1 MRAGLTGCLS
11 FFLFRFR
18 VLCAVFLV
26 GALSDFQVFAQ
37 DELPSSEDSLF
48 YEENNEPL
56 DETQRFI
63 FYPWNLP
70 KLDDATWQEGSGRI
84 RNEMLSLRDVK
95 DRGRALY
102 GLVQGNLL
110 RDDFEDA
117 LIDTYRIEDLGWLA
131 RALIRVSTY
140 LVDEGQSDRARLIL
154 EDAIQSL
161 EQTEDEGQTTE
172 PLLRTSAILLGMNE
186 ISRALEIMDKI
197 PDPLVRIVSLRQAA
211 NRALALTREATELL
225 EEEGVE
231 SDFSQELLDAKLA
244 LYSSLR
250 FAVETPYDDQQ
261 VGLIALELI
270 EALIDVEEYDRAT
283 EALGI
288 FAPKVLEGPDSG
300 RDENLAFLAGS
311 YIRANDAGSAMEMVR
326 LIPDADKRAW
336 ALASVARARGD
347 IGDTE
352 AMTPLFFLAR
362 EEISRILNNEQRL
375 ESQRHL
381 MRQLTAVGRLADAFE
396 IAGEIADEAI
406 RAEALSDM
414 AMQLLDQEQYA
425 EARTLISYI
434 PPITLRLP
442 IISRL
447 ASAADSRQDPQQATD
462 LLINALDVRE
472 IDLEAESLSDLFH
485 LILTIQ
491 AVFGDESRD
500 DEIFSRIR
508 TLVNQL
514 PNNIPKV
521 ASLLR
526 LAVAEAETE
535 QLRVARQSA
544 NAAYRV
550 TFDFSMDAR
559 FPRALE
565 IVSYG
570 QLLSGDLLSAF
581 DTAARTPLPPT
592 PEQIEEMQ
600 ESISRRSDRFR
611 QLPLPADDSLP
622 MQTAR
627 YAALARVAATAARIG
642 EMDIALRAVWLSD
655 LPGANASALAAV
667 AVGLASQESTLEEI
681 LVEAAEITGF
691 TDHMRIDYPAILRD
705 ERMGLGRVN

>member
-1 MRAGLTGCLS
+1 MLSGLTRCFCL
-11 FFLFRFR
+11 FLFNFR
-18 VLCAVFLV
+18 VSCAILLISVLPGFQ
-26 GALSDFQVFAQ
+26 ALAQ

-56 DETQRFI
+56 DESQRFI
-63 FYPWNLP
+63 FYPWNLL
-70 KLDDATWQEGSGRI
+70 KLDDAAWQEGSGRI
-84 RNEMLSLRDVK
+84 RNEMLSLTDVK

-131 RALIRVSTY
+131 RALIRISTY

-161 EQTEDEGQTTE
+161 EQAEDESETTE
-172 PLLRTSAILLGMNE
+172 PLLRTSAILLGMDE

-197 PDPLVRIVSLRQAA
+197 PDPLVRIVSLRQAT
-211 NRALALTREATELL
+211 NRALALTREATALV
-225 EEEGVE
+225 EEEGVQ

-250 FAVETPYDDQQ
+250 FAIETPYDDQQ

-270 EALIDVEEYDRAT
+270 EALIDVEEYSRAT
-283 EALGI
+283 EALAI
-288 FAPKVLEGPDSG
+288 FTPKVLDGPESG
-300 RDENLAFLAGS
+300 RDENLAALAGS

-326 LIPDADKRAW
+326 LIPEAGKRAR

-352 AMTPLFFLAR
+352 AMAPLFFLAR
-362 EEISRILNNEQRL
+362 EETARILNNDLRV

-381 MRQLTAVGRLADAFE
+381 IEQLTAVGRLADAFE
-396 IAGEIADEAI
+396 IAGLITDEAI
-406 RAEALSDM
+406 QAETLSDM
-414 AMQLLDQEQYA
+414 ALQLLDQEQYA
-425 EARTLISYI
+425 EARTLIDYI

-447 ASAADSRQDPQQATD
+447 ASAADTRRDPQGASD
-462 LLINALDVRE
+462 LLINAMDVRE
-472 IDLEAESLSDLFH
+472 IDLEDDSLSDLFH

-491 AVFGDESRD
+491 AVFGDEERD

-508 TLVNQL
+508 ALIGEL

-521 ASLLR
+521 SSLLR

-535 QLRVARQSA
+535 QLQVARQSA

-550 TFDFSMDAR
+550 TFDFSTDAR

-565 IVSYG
+565 VVSYG

-592 PEQIEEMQ
+592 PEQIEEMK
-600 ESISRRSDRFR
+600 ESVSRRSERFR
-611 QLPLPADDSLP
+611 QLPLPADDNLP

-655 LPGANASALAAV
+655 LSAANASALAAV
-667 AVGLASQESTLEEI
+667 AVGLASQENTLEEI
-681 LVEAAEITGF
+681 LTEAAEITGF
-691 TDHMRIDYPAILRD
+691 TDHMRIDYPAILQA
-705 ERMGLGRVN
+705 ERMEFSR